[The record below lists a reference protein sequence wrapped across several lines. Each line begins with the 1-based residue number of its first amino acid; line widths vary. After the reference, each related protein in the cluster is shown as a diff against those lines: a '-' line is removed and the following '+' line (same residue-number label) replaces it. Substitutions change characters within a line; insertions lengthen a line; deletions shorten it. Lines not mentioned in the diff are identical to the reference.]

1 MPSPHNHNEMVANND
16 FDILNGDLPPG
27 YVNPET
33 RGLGA
38 EQEEER
44 GQVSDTYQ
52 SSVRESLANQDNDAT
67 RKKAATDALSK
78 LVLLVNDYIP
88 ILIFSGKN
96 A

>member
-1 MPSPHNHNEMVANND
+1 MPSPRNRNEMVAND
-16 FDILNGDLPPG
+16 YDILNGDLPPG

-33 RGLGA
+33 WHPGA
-38 EQEEER
+38 GQEEER
-44 GQVSDTYQ
+44 GQVSETDQT
-52 SSVRESLANQDNDAT
+52 SVRGFLANQDNDAT